1 MALKIENGQIVGTI
15 DNLQEKLIGEIPI
28 DRLELF
34 YLVNS
39 WGRTKSFYIF
49 DTNQDID
56 IDDCEATQSEQ
67 TRFVRKECYTHLL

>member
-67 TRFVRKECYTHLL
+67 AF